1 MALRSFEELDA
12 WQSAHQLTLAVYRA
26 TANFPQHE
34 LFGLTAQLRRA
45 AASVEANLAEG
56 FGRAGAKEF
65 LRFTRIAD
73 GSLQETKCFLLL
85 ARDLGYLEPAHDD
98 ALRTRADKA
107 GALLGGFQRHLTRRM
122 QQDAAD

>member
-1 MALRSFEELDA
+1 MTLRSFEELDA
-12 WQSAHQLTLAVYRA
+12 WQAAHQLTLAVYRA
-26 TANFPQHE
+26 TADFPKEE

-56 FGRAGAKEF
+56 FGRSGVREF

-85 ARDLGYLEPAHDD
+85 AHDLGYLSSEGHQS
-98 ALRTRADKA
+98 LRAKADKT
-107 GALLGGFQRHLTRRM
+107 GAVLGGFQRYLATRS
-122 QQDAAD
+122 QP